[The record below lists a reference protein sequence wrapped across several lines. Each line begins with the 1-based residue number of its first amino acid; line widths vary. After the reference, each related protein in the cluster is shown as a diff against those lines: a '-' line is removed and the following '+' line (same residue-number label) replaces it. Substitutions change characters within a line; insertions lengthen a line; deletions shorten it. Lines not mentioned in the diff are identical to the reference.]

1 MIETRASVFSGSMQ
15 GLRIEE
21 VRGRIIESMDFYL
34 RGLRD
39 KVDKNW
45 DYRNI
50 RFKFELTQQE
60 EKHLKLNAKNT
71 EYQEF
76 FHYNDGVPTSVES
89 RKKLKL
95 YGFTDIIFDL
105 LIYRLGSY
113 SYYTCDV
120 TLVPEFDENAGCFCG
135 QPVD

>member
-15 GLRIEE
+15 GLAIEE

-34 RGLRD
+34 RSLPE
-39 KVDKNW
+39 KVDKNRN
-45 DYRNI
+45 YRNI
-50 RFKFELTQQE
+50 RFKYELTQQE
-60 EKHLKLNAKNT
+60 EKHLKINTKNT
-71 EYQEF
+71 EYQED

-89 RKKLKL
+89 RAKLKL
-95 YGFTDIIFDL
+95 YGFSGIIFDL
-105 LIYRLGSY
+105 LIYRLGNY

-120 TLVPEFDENAGCFCG
+120 VLIPAFNEDIGLCCG

>member
-1 MIETRASVFSGSMQ
+1 MIKTRASVFSGSMQ

-21 VRGRIIESMDFYL
+21 VRGRIIEIMDFYL
-34 RGLRD
+34 RSLPD
-39 KVDKNW
+39 KVDKNR

-60 EKHLKLNAKNT
+60 EKHLKLNTKNT

-89 RKKLKL
+89 RNKLKL
-95 YGFTDIIFDL
+95 YGIADIIFDL

-120 TLVPEFDENAGCFCG
+120 TLVPEFNEDIGLCCG
-135 QPVD
+135 LSID

>member
-34 RGLRD
+34 RGLSN
-39 KVDKNW
+39 KVDETR

-71 EYQEF
+71 EYQEY
-76 FHYNDGVPTSVES
+76 FHYNDDVPTSVES
-89 RKKLKL
+89 RNKLKL
-95 YGFTDIIFDL
+95 YGFTDIMFDL

-120 TLVPEFDENAGCFCG
+120 TLVPEFNEDIGFCCG
-135 QPVD
+135 QPID

>member
-34 RGLRD
+34 RSLPD
-39 KVDKNW
+39 KVDKNR
-45 DYRNI
+45 DYKKV
-50 RFKFELTQQE
+50 RFKFDLTQQD

-71 EYQEF
+71 EYQED

-89 RKKLKL
+89 RAKLKL
-95 YGFTDIIFDL
+95 YGFVDIIFDL

-120 TLVPEFDENAGCFCG
+120 ILVPAFNEDIGLCCG
-135 QPVD
+135 LSID